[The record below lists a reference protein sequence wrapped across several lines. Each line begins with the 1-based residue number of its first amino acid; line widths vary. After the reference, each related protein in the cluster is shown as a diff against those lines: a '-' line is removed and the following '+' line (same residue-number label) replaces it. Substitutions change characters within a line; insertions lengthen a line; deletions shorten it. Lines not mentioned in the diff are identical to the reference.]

1 MRWALVFL
9 MFALPAFPQDAAG
22 RLGDPDPAV
31 RAEAAR
37 EIGRLGAKGVDHIP
51 ALEAALKD
59 PDREVR
65 RAAAWA
71 LERVRPPETA
81 NDAASLAAQGKQF
94 ADEAIALYH
103 RWVLDE
109 KGFPDE
115 DLDRLIDLL
124 KKASHCYGR
133 AAELDDDPAYFAPI
147 KGLARKT
154 GGAMLER
161 DRRRNTKRQAERK
174 AHPPVEPPPAE
185 KPPPERPPAERPPP
199 KPPEEKPAPQES
211 PTQLLARLKGAR
223 GTERFR
229 IAEQIG
235 RIGADAVPV
244 LAEALLGEDRSAHA
258 AVALALFRT
267 SESGE
272 TALFTLVALL
282 DEDAGAELRLE
293 AVEALAAI
301 GPAAAPAVAGLVVA
315 LKDKEANVR
324 AASASA
330 LGKIGPG
337 AKRASRALGD
347 ALRDGDAEVRRQSAG
362 ALGEVGPAAA
372 GGVPALLRGI
382 DGDDA
387 ELTRLCV
394 QALGLIGPE
403 TKTIMPALEAQLKSA
418 NRGVREAA
426 IRAVG
431 NMGAEA
437 KRAVSG
443 LMNVVVVE
451 QHEELRKAA
460 LDALASLGEE
470 AVPDVAKALKDER
483 TAARL
488 QACAILARIGPAA
501 KKAAPALTAAL
512 KDKSPEVRAGAAF
525 AIGALGAEGRSAVAA
540 LAALLKDPEWRVR
553 AAAAGALGGVGPEAK
568 GAVKQLAT
576 ALADAEPEVRA
587 AAAAALGRIGREA
600 KPAGPA
606 LEGLKADGN
615 EAVRKAAEAALAAIG
630 G

>member
-9 MFALPAFPQDAAG
+9 LFALPALAQDAAG

-37 EIGRLGAKGVDHIP
+37 EMGRLGAKGADHIP

-59 PDREVR
+59 PDRDVR

-94 ADEAIALYH
+94 ADEAIALYN
-103 RWVLDE
+103 RWILDE
-109 KGFPDE
+109 KGFADD

-185 KPPPERPPAERPPP
+185 KPPPEKPPAEQPPP

-211 PTQLLARLKGAR
+211 PTQLLVRLKGAR
-223 GTERFR
+223 GIERFR

-235 RIGADAVPV
+235 KIGADAVPV

-272 TALFTLVALL
+272 TALFTLVSLL

-315 LKDKEANVR
+315 LKDKEAKVR
-324 AASASA
+324 AASALA

-382 DGDDA
+382 DGNDA
-387 ELTRLCV
+387 DLTRLCV

-418 NRGVREAA
+418 NRDVREAA

-437 KRAVSG
+437 RRAVPG

-512 KDKSPEVRAGAAF
+512 KDKSPEVRAGAAA

-540 LAALLKDPEWRVR
+540 LAPLLKDPEWRVR

-587 AAAAALGRIGREA
+587 AAATALGRIGREA